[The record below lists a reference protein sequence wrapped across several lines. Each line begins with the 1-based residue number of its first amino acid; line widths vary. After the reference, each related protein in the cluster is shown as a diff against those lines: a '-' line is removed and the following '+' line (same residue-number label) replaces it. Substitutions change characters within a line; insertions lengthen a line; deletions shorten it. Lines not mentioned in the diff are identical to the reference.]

1 MKTKGISPKRTFSKI
16 NYINVGPVW
25 TVIELRIA
33 TKDLNAKT
41 KNAQAAKRRQV
52 KAQH

>member
-1 MKTKGISPKRTFSKI
+1 MKTKRVSPKRTRSKI

-41 KNAQAAKRRQV
+41 KEALGLK
-52 KAQH
+52 